1 MYNYSTAKIII
12 QMNSINYIFNLGGNF
27 KDGIKQ
33 LLISTSIFNSEV
45 SSARDLVEAFTS
57 DMANLSVV
65 SDGFAS
71 MSEIFTQFSKSG
83 IALDTSLTD
92 LSALTGLVGDD
103 LKVIE
108 DYARESAK
116 AFGIDAAQA
125 VESYKMVLGQLSPEL
140 AKSPV
145 ALKAMGDHI
154 ATLAKLM
161 GGDARA
167 AAEALNTAMNQ
178 YNVDLSDP
186 IHASEEMARMM
197 NVMAAASQAG
207 SAEVPQIKAALE
219 QAGMAAK
226 SAGVSFEETNA
237 AIQVL
242 DKAGKKG
249 SEGGVALRNVMATL
263 AQGRFLP
270 KQAQQELSR
279 AGIDVRVL
287 TDNTRSLSD
296 RLTALAPLQRDSAL
310 LSKLFGKENANAAL
324 ALISNIALMD
334 EYTGAITGTSSA
346 QDQATIIMGSYEER
360 QARINAKIEDFK
372 IKAFQASDGITYW
385 VSAIAGILT
394 PIAQLAP
401 IFKFLHLSLSGLVR
415 VIRAVGRRAIVS
427 FVAMR
432 TQAVLSLTTMQ
443 VAFNSGR
450 VASFGFLGSIV
461 QATWAVAR
469 FATVGLWNG
478 LKALGAYIL
487 SLITGGTASATFSA
501 TASASFAVFKTS
513 AVVACRAVS
522 AAIASIPI
530 IGWVAIAIVAIGAL
544 GVYLWNSSV
553 KFRAVLKGTWAYIST
568 GFSDLWE
575 MVKTVFSAIGDLIV
589 AAFNFDGE
597 GIDAALSKMT
607 VRFGELGQSAAKAYR
622 DAYDAEMARGEE
634 TETDEE
640 AGETPGEGGS
650 SGNGSSVG
658 INVPDVAGDTG
669 LSLGSVGN
677 AGSGGGGGGVK
688 NISIKIDRLI
698 DKFEIHT
705 TNLNESASRI
715 KEVVMQALT
724 SAVNDVNLVR

>member
-1 MYNYSTAKIII
+1 
-12 QMNSINYIFNLGGNF
+12 MNSINYLFNLGGNF
-27 KDGIKQ
+27 SMVIDQMSHATGQFNDQIKQ
-33 LLISTSIFNSEV
+33 SHRFVNALSGSMAKAAAISNGIISM
-45 SSARDLVEAFTS
+45 SSAFDAVAR
-57 DMANLSVV
+57 
-65 SDGFAS
+65 
-71 MSEIFTQFSKSG
+71 SG
-83 IALDTSLTD
+83 IALDASLTD

-108 DYARESAK
+108 GYARESAK
-116 AFGIDAAQA
+116 SFGIDAAQA

-279 AGIDVRVL
+279 AGIDVSVL
-287 TDNTRSLSD
+287 TDKTRSLSD
-296 RLTALAPLQRDSAL
+296 RLQALAPLQKDSAL

-324 ALISNIALMD
+324 ALISNITLMD
-334 EYTGAITGTSSA
+334 EYTEAITGTSSA

-360 QARINAKIEDFK
+360 QAKVRAWLEDFK
-372 IKAFQASDGITYW
+372 LNLFEWTDGFSYLISTVAMSIAPLLQLLPA
-385 VSAIAGILT
+385 VSAIIDMIRNLRPVLIGFVRSAMAGFLT
-394 PIAQLAP
+394 LRT
-401 IFKFLHLSLSGLVR
+401 S
-415 VIRAVGRRAIVS
+415 AVTT

-432 TQAVLSLTTMQ
+432 TQAVLSLITMQ

-607 VRFGELGQSAAKAYR
+607 FRFGELGQSAAKAYR
-622 DAYDAEMARGEE
+622 EAYDAEMARGEE
-634 TETDEE
+634 KETEGG
-640 AGETPGEGGS
+640 AGATPGEGES

-677 AGSGGGGGGVK
+677 AGSGGGAGVK

-724 SAVNDVNLVR
+724 SAVNDINLVR